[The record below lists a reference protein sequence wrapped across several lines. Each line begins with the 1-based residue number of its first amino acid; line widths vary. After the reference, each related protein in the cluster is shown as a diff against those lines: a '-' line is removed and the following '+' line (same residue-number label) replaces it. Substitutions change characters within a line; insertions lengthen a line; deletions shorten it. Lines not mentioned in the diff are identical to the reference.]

1 MIKQEAAA
9 VFDVLQTGNVYVC
22 GSSGK
27 MPTAV
32 REALVEVFEKEGKIS
47 KELAEARL
55 ALMEKEGRYQQ
66 ETW

>member
-1 MIKQEAAA
+1 M
-9 VFDVLQTGNVYVC
+9 
-22 GSSGK
+22 
-27 MPTAV
+27 AV

-55 ALMEKEGRYQQ
+55 ALMEKQGRYQQ